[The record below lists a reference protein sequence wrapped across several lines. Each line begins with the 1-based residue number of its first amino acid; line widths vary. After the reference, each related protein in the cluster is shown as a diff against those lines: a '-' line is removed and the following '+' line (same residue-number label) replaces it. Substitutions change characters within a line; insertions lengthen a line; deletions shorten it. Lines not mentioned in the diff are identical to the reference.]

1 MSKYPKRNPNP
12 RHLFCI
18 RIRGYPNPYSYLRLN
33 KMCPIPS
40 LRTALAAP
48 TQPLQGHSGSHPR
61 PRTHLA
67 THPRLTTGPR
77 PQQKSRTFPN
87 PSSAPSLSLPCASE
101 ARPRPRPRAAYFYFT
116 EARPHK
122 FESQTRQALLRP
134 TGRGKGNAGKTPTP
148 SSLPRP
154 RGLGRRWSAA
164 GSARVSPV
172 LGGGAAPPGPGPRQV
187 SAGTSTECYR
197 PSTFVLGWVSDLASE
212 GFQFVR
218 LAAARMPAAGFCDD
232 GKMCKNT

>member
-1 MSKYPKRNPNP
+1 LLTSIASAVI
-12 RHLFCI
+12 LT
-18 RIRGYPNPYSYLRLN
+18 S
-33 KMCPIPS
+33 
-40 LRTALAAP
+40 TASAAILTLACRSACAAP
-48 TQPLQGHSGSHPR
+48 ACCLPR
-61 PRTHLA
+61 PAAPARFVSPLA
-67 THPRLTTGPR
+67 PLTSILPGPGPINSNR
-77 PQQKSRTFPN
+77 KRDRR
-87 PSSAPSLSLPCASE
+87 CCD
-101 ARPRPRPRAAYFYFT
+101 
-116 EARPHK
+116 
-122 FESQTRQALLRP
+122 
-134 TGRGKGNAGKTPTP
+134 RGKGNAGKTPTP

-187 SAGTSTECYR
+187 SAGTSTESYR

>member
-1 MSKYPKRNPNP
+1 MTLPSAAAAFAHLDRLR
-12 RHLFCI
+12 RHPHFD
-18 RIRGYPNPYSYLRLN
+18 RL
-33 KMCPIPS
+33 CRHPHLGLSLCLCRPS
-40 LRTALAAP
+40 LLPSAA
-48 TQPLQGHSGSHPR
+48 G
-61 PRTHLA
+61 
-67 THPRLTTGPR
+67 
-77 PQQKSRTFPN
+77 
-87 PSSAPSLSLPCASE
+87 CASQVRL
-101 ARPRPRPRAAYFYFT
+101 APRAAYFYF
-116 EARPHK
+116 ARAGPHK

-154 RGLGRRWSAA
+154 RGLGRRRSAA

-172 LGGGAAPPGPGPRQV
+172 LGGGAAPPGPGPGPRQV
-187 SAGTSTECYR
+187 SAGTSTESYR